1 MKPSKTLTMVLVLVV
16 MLVGAVATTAGVFPG
31 HHGRGP
37 RGFRLPGLKTFIEL
51 NLSDSQKSQV
61 LNILEKYQRER
72 QNTLDSLL
80 EARKHL
86 STVTHAE
93 EFNEDDVRK
102 AYRKVSSIEE
112 EVFVSRAKMMAELRA
127 VLNPEQIEL
136 LREQRAQR
144 IQKMRDRL
152 ETSLQNR
159 RK

>member
-16 MLVGAVATTAGVFPG
+16 MLAGAVVTTAGVFPG
-31 HHGRGP
+31 HHRRGT

-72 QNTLDSLL
+72 QDTLDSLL

-102 AYRKVSSIEE
+102 AYRKISSMEE
-112 EVFVSRAKMMAELRA
+112 ELFVLRAKMMAELRA
-127 VLNPEQIEL
+127 ALNPEQIEL
-136 LREQRAQR
+136 LRERRAQR

>member
-1 MKPSKTLTMVLVLVV
+1 MVLILVV
-16 MLVGAVATTAGVFPG
+16 MLAGAVATTAGVFPG
-31 HHGRGP
+31 HHRRGT

-72 QNTLDSLL
+72 QDTLDSLL

-127 VLNPEQIEL
+127 GLNPEQIEL
-136 LREQRAQR
+136 LRELRAQR

-159 RK
+159 PK

>member
-1 MKPSKTLTMVLVLVV
+1 MKPSKTLTMVLILVV
-16 MLVGAVATTAGVFPG
+16 MLAGAVATTAGVFPG
-31 HHGRGP
+31 HHRRGT

-72 QNTLDSLL
+72 QDTLDSLL

-127 VLNPEQIEL
+127 GLNPEQIEL
-136 LREQRAQR
+136 LRELRAQR

-152 ETSLQNR
+152 ETLLQNR
-159 RK
+159 PK